1 MSQKDKRLLH
11 CSFCDD
17 EGHTINNCQD
27 PQIQYMVKEFN
38 EFIAL
43 DMKCKFKMKYLTYV
57 ISLYNISEI
66 RLLGYQ
72 VNLSIGK
79 KAKKD
84 FVNELLDEYY
94 DTNDIKYS
102 NIIENMNDS
111 ELTYFAKKI
120 SESSKKWNKRK
131 ISENRIKEMLG
142 IGKPEKKV
150 VKVTKKPKE
159 NVTFTQIDND
169 ESDTVINYS
178 DTDDSEYSES
188 QLQFFLFPLID
199 EGLINDLQHDLR
211 EILEYFYIVVGAFII
226 ANFYVI
232 ISNDY

>member
-1 MSQKDKRLLH
+1 MSQKTKRLLH

-17 EGHTINNCQD
+17 EGHTINHCQD

-66 RLLGYQ
+66 RVLGYQ

-79 KAKKD
+79 KTKKD
-84 FVNELLDEYY
+84 FINELIDEYY
-94 DTNDIKYS
+94 DTNDTTYI
-102 NIIENMNDS
+102 NIIENMNES
-111 ELTYFAKKI
+111 ELNYFAKKI

-131 ISENRIKEMLG
+131 ISENRVREMLG
-142 IGKPEKKV
+142 FEKQEKRI
-150 VKVTKKPKE
+150 VKVTKKSKE
-159 NVTFTQIDND
+159 NIRFTPIDY
-169 ESDTVINYS
+169 ESDNNINYS

-188 QLQFFLFPLID
+188 QIQFYLFPLID
-199 EGLINDLQHDLR
+199 KSLMEDLPYQAQ
-211 EILEYFYIVVGAFII
+211 EVLEYFFILMCAFLIS
-226 ANFYVI
+226 NLYVI
-232 ISNDY
+232 ATSDY